1 MGNGI
6 GGARN
11 GSSKL
16 SCSNAIAE
24 ARHMSSYL
32 LEREFRG
39 PGDTI
44 EAAAYR
50 VERKWGV
57 PASLIDR
64 LRIREVNDMLLSN
77 WIKLTAGYEAACQQV
92 ERQAQHQQELAKELG
107 ANAAGSRLYR
117 LGSLLA
123 RQTEGER

>member
-24 ARHMSSYL
+24 ARHMSNYL

-57 PASLIDR
+57 PASLINR

-107 ANAAGSRLYR
+107 ANAVGSRLYSLAAR
-117 LGSLLA
+117 MGGKEGGS
-123 RQTEGER
+123 T